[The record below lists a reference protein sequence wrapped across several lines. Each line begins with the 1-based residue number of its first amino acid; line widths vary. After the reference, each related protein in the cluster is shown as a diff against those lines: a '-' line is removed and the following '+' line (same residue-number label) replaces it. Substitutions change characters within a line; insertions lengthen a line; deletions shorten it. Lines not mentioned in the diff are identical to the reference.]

1 MCTRKDIALVTGFV
15 LALTSFF
22 PAPSKAQ
29 LGPPRP
35 PVLDLASKPI
45 GKVVVATGSVSIE
58 RGSAVVVQ
66 ANVAGQADQ
75 TKVGDLVYQG
85 DVVKTGAD
93 GRIGINFAD
102 GSSFNLSS
110 NARMALDEFVYDPN
124 GKSNSTFF
132 NLTNGTMT
140 FVAGGIAKTG
150 DMKVDTPVAT
160 MGIRGTTPHVE
171 VSNDGT
177 VKFSTLIEEGKSKLA
192 KKPGPAAPQRAEQQD
207 KFNLK
212 ICRGC

>member
-1 MCTRKDIALVTGFV
+1 MCTRKNIALVTGFV
-15 LALTSFF
+15 LALTSFLS
-22 PAPSKAQ
+22 APSKAQ

-35 PVLDLASKPI
+35 PVLDLQSKPI

-58 RGSAVVVQ
+58 RASAAVVQ
-66 ANVAGQADQ
+66 ASVAGQAGE

-192 KKPGPAAPQRAEQQD
+192 KRPGPAAPQRAEQQD